1 MKIALLG
8 FDVDGSNMGCQAL
21 VYSFLSLMDETY
33 ESNIEYYVFAYGDCN
48 LDHIRKRFSRHK
60 FFLVTTSLKK
70 PNSQVKLY
78 NIFNSCDYIFDI
90 TYGDGFSDIY
100 GKGWNARTNLNKELA
115 AISSSTFILLPQTYG
130 PYNSYSL
137 KKWAYHIIKKAD
149 YVFSRDD
156 DSAVEVNKKI
166 GSNKVKAYTDL
177 AFLLPYRKLDF
188 GKKKNIGFN
197 VSSTLWDNVHSASI
211 KLKANYQEYC
221 IKTVKKLLEQ
231 NYIVHLVPHVI
242 DKNNPNAA
250 ENDCRACDNLAKICK
265 DVIVAPAFNDPI
277 EAKSYISGMD
287 AFIGPR
293 MHATIAAF
301 SSSVLT
307 IPVAYSKK
315 FEGLYGSLEY
325 NYLVDLRYL
334 STEDA
339 VIKTLN
345 LLSCEDELK
354 EAQNWSLKIMSEKIG
369 EFRISIENIIKD
381 M

>member
-1 MKIALLG
+1 
-8 FDVDGSNMGCQAL
+8 
-21 VYSFLSLMDETY
+21 
-33 ESNIEYYVFAYGDCN
+33 
-48 LDHIRKRFSRHK
+48 
-60 FFLVTTSLKK
+60 
-70 PNSQVKLY
+70 
-78 NIFNSCDYIFDI
+78 
-90 TYGDGFSDIY
+90 
-100 GKGWNARTNLNKELA
+100 
-115 AISSSTFILLPQTYG
+115 
-130 PYNSYSL
+130 
-137 KKWAYHIIKKAD
+137 
-149 YVFSRDD
+149 
-156 DSAVEVNKKI
+156 
-166 GSNKVKAYTDL
+166 
-177 AFLLPYRKLDF
+177 
-188 GKKKNIGFN
+188 
-197 VSSTLWDNVHSASI
+197 
-211 KLKANYQEYC
+211 
-221 IKTVKKLLEQ
+221 
-231 NYIVHLVPHVI
+231 
-242 DKNNPNAA
+242 
-250 ENDCRACDNLAKICK
+250 
-265 DVIVAPAFNDPI
+265 
-277 EAKSYISGMD
+277 MD